1 MNVGHLE
8 AKEASNWDC
17 YVFHDV
23 DLLPEDDRNLYAC
36 APEGPRHLSVAVNT
50 FKYRL
55 PYQMIFGGVTA
66 FTEDQFERINGFSN
80 MYWGWGRSIMTD
92 EGHVK
97 VLHKETLLRVDF
109 MFINRQNESHDR
121 WRGR

>member
-8 AKEASNWDC
+8 AKEASDWDC
-17 YVFHDV
+17 FVFHDV

-80 MYWGWGRSIMTD
+80 MYWGWGKFIIINWWRSRETSLQKNTPACRFHD
-92 EGHVK
+92 
-97 VLHKETLLRVDF
+97 HK
-109 MFINRQNESHDR
+109 
-121 WRGR
+121 